1 MKWGIKKQ
9 KKHLQEKLSGLCEG
23 RGHLVLLLVVKNG
36 GMRLAGLQI
45 LCIYDML
52 VCEDVFLDLRKR
64 IIMYL
69 KANIER
75 GVFA

>member
-1 MKWGIKKQ
+1 MGYKET

-23 RGHLVLLLVVKNG
+23 HCHLVLLLVVKNG
-36 GMRLAGLQI
+36 GMRLEGLQL
-45 LCIYDML
+45 LCMDML

-64 IIMYL
+64 IIIYL